1 MSSTNVN
8 DAKKECTANPKCH
21 MFIDYLGDGRSFG
34 ACENTALIKDST
46 IIGSAL
52 YQKSYGNK
60 ISTFEY
66 LSDKLKMLMKY
77 ISITKL
83 FFITVECNS
92 NEDCTGASDTCK
104 DNLCYCGPREGKCSK
119 LCTDGKCLGK

>member
-1 MSSTNVN
+1 MLFADEVEYERKTDKTCTPYDLMSSTNVN

-66 LSDKLKMLMKY
+66 LSDKL
-77 ISITKL
+77 
-83 FFITVECNS
+83 
-92 NEDCTGASDTCK
+92 
-104 DNLCYCGPREGKCSK
+104 
-119 LCTDGKCLGK
+119 